1 MENLMKNFWRNRKK
15 DLCILGDAVLM
26 LLNGIAQIA
35 ARNLR
40 QKTSDVYLSG
50 IICAGH

>member
-1 MENLMKNFWRNRKK
+1 MKNLWRNRKK

-26 LLNGIAQIA
+26 PLDGIAQSE
-35 ARNLR
+35 ARNLS